1 MTWDRLLCF
10 SACQM
15 LGMGIEQE
23 KIPLGV
29 FCGSKHR
36 QPQILILYG
45 CSIFFFNFG
54 FHIYKLWL
62 SQGLN
67 KIIHVKCLA
76 QRLEWRTCALSGG
89 FSLLLFSDVYSF
101 RPSLEDKYFFHFI

>member
-36 QPQILILYG
+36 QPQILILY
-45 CSIFFFNFG
+45 
-54 FHIYKLWL
+54 
-62 SQGLN
+62 
-67 KIIHVKCLA
+67 
-76 QRLEWRTCALSGG
+76 AL
-89 FSLLLFSDVYSF
+89 
-101 RPSLEDKYFFHFI
+101 YFFSTSVFIFINYGCLRD